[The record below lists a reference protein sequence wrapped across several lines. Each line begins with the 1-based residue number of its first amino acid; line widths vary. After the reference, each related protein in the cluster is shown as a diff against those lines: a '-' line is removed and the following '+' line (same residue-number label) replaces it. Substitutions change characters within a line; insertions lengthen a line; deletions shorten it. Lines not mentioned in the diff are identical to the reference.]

1 MDAQGAVPNQA
12 GWSWVASVPLRV
24 YARNMTDLGPCTCA
38 TLRRATRAIT
48 SLYDAA
54 LSPTGLRVTQF
65 SVLRVLARSGPLTVT
80 ALATA
85 AALDR
90 STMGRNLK
98 PLQRRRLVNI
108 VGSKDQRERLVH
120 VTHAG
125 RAAIKRALPRWEVVQ
140 SQVDSVT
147 DVPSVHRLV
156 ERIEGL
162 KKT

>member
-1 MDAQGAVPNQA
+1 
-12 GWSWVASVPLRV
+12 
-24 YARNMTDLGPCTCA
+24 MTDLGPCTCT

-65 SVLRVLARSGPLTVT
+65 SVLRVLDQNGPLTIA
-80 ALATA
+80 ALAAA

-90 STMGRNLK
+90 STMGRNLN

-108 VGSKDQRERLVH
+108 MSSKDQRERLVR
-120 VTHAG
+120 VTRAG
-125 RAAIKRALPRWEVVQ
+125 RAAIKRALPRWDAVQ
-140 SQVDSVT
+140 SQVESVT
-147 DVPSVHRLV
+147 DVRSIHRLV

>member
-1 MDAQGAVPNQA
+1 
-12 GWSWVASVPLRV
+12 
-24 YARNMTDLGPCTCA
+24 
-38 TLRRATRAIT
+38 
-48 SLYDAA
+48 
-54 LSPTGLRVTQF
+54 
-65 SVLRVLARSGPLTVT
+65 
-80 ALATA
+80 
-85 AALDR
+85 
-90 STMGRNLK
+90 MGRNLN

-125 RAAIKRALPRWEVVQ
+125 RAAIKRALPRWNAVQ

-147 DVPSVHRLV
+147 DVPSIHRLV

>member
-1 MDAQGAVPNQA
+1 
-12 GWSWVASVPLRV
+12 
-24 YARNMTDLGPCTCA
+24 MTDLGPCTCT

-65 SVLRVLARSGPLTVT
+65 SVLRVLDRNGPLTIT
-80 ALATA
+80 ALAAA

-90 STMGRNLK
+90 STMGRNLN

-108 VGSKDQRERLVH
+108 MSSKDQRERLVR
-120 VTHAG
+120 VTRAG
-125 RAAIKRALPRWEVVQ
+125 RAAIKRALPRWDAVQ
-140 SQVDSVT
+140 SQVESVT
-147 DVPSVHRLV
+147 DVRSIHRLV